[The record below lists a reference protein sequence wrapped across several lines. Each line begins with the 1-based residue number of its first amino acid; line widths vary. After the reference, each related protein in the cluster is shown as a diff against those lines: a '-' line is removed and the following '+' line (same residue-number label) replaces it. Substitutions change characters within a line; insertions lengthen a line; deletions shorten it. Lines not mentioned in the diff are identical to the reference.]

1 MNIIKYILTIVAVC
15 LLGADCY
22 GVSDDYD
29 VYLLIGQS
37 NMAGRGAFEPED
49 TTDTVDGV
57 WLLNPDGMPEE
68 AKAPFNKYSSVRK
81 DLKLQGYSL
90 ADSFSRLMH
99 GRTGRKILLVVNAK
113 GGSSIKSWQPG
124 RDEDYLGEAVR
135 RTRQA
140 MRNGRLKG
148 ILWHQGETDVQKK
161 TPDYIGRFKS
171 MITSLRDSLG
181 QGDLPVVIG
190 QLGEWGW
197 APEEEIRKF
206 NDSIVPAI
214 CREVENCSYV
224 TSDGLGRLF
233 KDKPQDPHF
242 SRKAQIELGRRY
254 ADAMIPLVESAY
266 ITSFRDG
273 KRSAISF
280 TFDDGDLDHYLL
292 AAPELEKRG
301 FRGTFW
307 IIGKKIDEGDAVRP
321 RMSWRQLKE
330 MSERG
335 HEISNH
341 SWSHGKLV
349 LMSPEEARR
358 NIEMNDSAIARN
370 VGKKPV
376 TFCYPFNATRPWL
389 IDIAEEG
396 RVGTRMHQTGI
407 GQQNHKSTP
416 EKIKKW
422 VDGVISD
429 GMWGVTMMHGITIGY
444 DKWHTP
450 QDLWDMF
457 DYVKSHEDEIW
468 VATFRECAAYRKM
481 RDNTT
486 VSVKPTDYGFDIMTE
501 MNLDPTLFTEPV
513 TICLK
518 GDWKGKKVKARQ
530 GGKKIKP
537 INTGDSLLLTILPS
551 GAPIRCHVD

>member
-1 MNIIKYILTIVAVC
+1 MAVC
-15 LLGADCY
+15 LFGADSY
-22 GVSDDYD
+22 ANNDDYD

-49 TTDTVDGV
+49 TINTIDGV
-57 WLLNPDGMPEE
+57 WLLNQDGIPEE
-68 AKAPFNKYSSVRK
+68 ARPPFNKYSSIRK
-81 DLKLQGYSL
+81 DLRLQGYSL
-90 ADSFSRLMH
+90 ADNFSRLMH
-99 GRTGRKILLVVNAK
+99 SRTGRKILLVVNAK

-124 RDEDYLGEAVR
+124 QKDSYLNEAVR
-135 RTRQA
+135 RARQA
-140 MRNGRLKG
+140 MRLGRLKG

-161 TPDYIGRFKS
+161 TPDYVDRFRN
-171 MITSLRDSLG
+171 MITALRDSIG
-181 QGDLPVVIG
+181 QGNIPVVIG
-190 QLGEWGW
+190 QLGQWEW
-197 APEEEIRKF
+197 APEEEIRSF
-206 NDSIVPAI
+206 NDSVVPAI
-214 CREVENCSYV
+214 CDEVENCSYV

-416 EKIKKW
+416 EKI
-422 VDGVISD
+422 
-429 GMWGVTMMHGITIGY
+429 
-444 DKWHTP
+444 
-450 QDLWDMF
+450 
-457 DYVKSHEDEIW
+457 
-468 VATFRECAAYRKM
+468 
-481 RDNTT
+481 
-486 VSVKPTDYGFDIMTE
+486 DI
-501 MNLDPTLFTEPV
+501 
-513 TICLK
+513 K
-518 GDWKGKKVKARQ
+518 H
-530 GGKKIKP
+530 
-537 INTGDSLLLTILPS
+537 S
-551 GAPIRCHVD
+551 